1 MISFYEYIALDTN
14 QRAEE
19 LWENGGFLTNVV
31 FDEVA
36 YSLYS
41 LFDFYVEVTMIENE
55 ISEITPFK
63 HGERLE
69 KYLGVIDISD
79 LKSSFKP
86 STKKRK
92 KKS

>member
-1 MISFYEYIALDTN
+1 MISFYEYIALETN

-19 LWENGGFLTNVV
+19 LWENGGFLTNVA
-31 FDEVA
+31 FDDVA

-63 HGERLE
+63 QGERLE

-86 STKKRK
+86 SNKKRK
-92 KKS
+92 K